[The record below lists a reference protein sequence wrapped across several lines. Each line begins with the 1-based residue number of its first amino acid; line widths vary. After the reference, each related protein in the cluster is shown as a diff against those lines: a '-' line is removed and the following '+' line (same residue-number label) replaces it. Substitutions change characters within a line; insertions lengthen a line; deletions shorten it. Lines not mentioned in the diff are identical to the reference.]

1 MRITKNSFENKL
13 ANNEL
18 VISIIGMSNIGK
30 THWAKKLKNLEFE
43 HKCCD
48 DLIEKILEPE
58 LQALGY
64 KGLADLAKWLGYPY
78 EDKLMVNQQQYIQHE
93 CAVMENLLKELGSK
107 TNKNITIDTTGS
119 VIYTGDYICKRLKE
133 KSLIVFIESTP
144 QMQTEMFQRFL
155 SNPKPIVWAHS
166 FTKKEKED
174 NPAALK
180 RCYPEL
186 LKYRTS
192 QYRRHADIIIP
203 YKRIEKDH
211 TAEQFL
217 ELIKSY
223 LH

>member
-1 MRITKNSFENKL
+1 MKITKNAFENKL
-13 ANNEL
+13 ANKEL
-18 VISIIGMSNIGK
+18 IISIMGMSNIGK
-30 THWAKKLKNLEFE
+30 THWSKKLKDLNFE

-48 DLIEKILEPE
+48 DLIEKTLEPE
-58 LQALGY
+58 LKALGY

-78 EDKLMVNQQQYIQHE
+78 APDFTTKQQDFLQHE
-93 CAVMENLLKELGSK
+93 INVMENILKGLEAK
-107 TNKNITIDTTGS
+107 KNNNIVIDTTGS

-133 KSLIVFIESTP
+133 KSLIIFIEATP
-144 QMQTEMFQRFL
+144 QMQGEMFQRFL

-166 FTKKEKED
+166 FNKKENEE
-174 NPAALK
+174 NLAALK

-203 YKRIEKDH
+203 YTRINH
-211 TAEQFL
+211 TDSAVEFL

-223 LH
+223 LR